1 MSPAKLER
9 CVKEI
14 RKKIKQKKIPKHYI
28 KKGKKYKTSAWAICK
43 STIKKKRKNNGKK
56 KPRNI

>member
-9 CVKEI
+9 CVKAI
-14 RKKIKQKKIPKHYI
+14 KKKIKQKEIPKHYV

-43 STIKKKRKNNGKK
+43 SRTKKKK
-56 KPRNI
+56 